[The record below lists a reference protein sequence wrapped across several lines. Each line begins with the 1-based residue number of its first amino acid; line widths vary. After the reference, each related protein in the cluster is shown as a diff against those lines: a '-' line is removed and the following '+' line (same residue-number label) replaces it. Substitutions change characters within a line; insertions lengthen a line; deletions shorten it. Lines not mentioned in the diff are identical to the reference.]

1 MLRVVMPFRDALRH
15 NSAPRCTFKTGRRAS
30 RTAFLRWS
38 VGTITTTIVRRSASS
53 CRFVT
58 LCVTILRRVAHSR
71 PDAERPELR
80 SYAGA

>member
-1 MLRVVMPFRDALRH
+1 MPFRDALRH
-15 NSAPRCTFKTGRRAS
+15 NSALRCTFKIRRRAS

-38 VGTITTTIVRRSASS
+38 VGTIISTIVRCSASS

-58 LCVTILRRVAHSR
+58 LCVTTLRRAAHSR
-71 PDAERPELR
+71 PDAERPEPR